1 MVSNAQDMMDMLAD
15 NGTSIRLFHHTEQDI
30 GRMRALVPGKLSP
43 LSGALQLHRV
53 SITKEGMMTTRQMPT
68 DYPKQLNIRVITRA
82 PTATAAEPLEP
93 EQ

>member
-1 MVSNAQDMMDMLAD
+1 
-15 NGTSIRLFHHTEQDI
+15 
-30 GRMRALVPGKLSP
+30 
-43 LSGALQLHRV
+43 
-53 SITKEGMMTTRQMPT
+53 MTTRQMPT